1 MILNLKS
8 YKAILA
14 LSLTILLLNCQ
25 GTKDEVVKPEAALP
39 EAEYSTQD
47 AGYNL
52 AQSLAVSLKSTE
64 VRKFV
69 KNKIDEHFD
78 GDANFLFA
86 LEKDRPLSGTNSR
99 SLTFSQILFGKGNAN
114 SRTLQKLK
122 DDPLLQIALRKA
134 PGVIKDWNPDSE
146 QPIVVYLPY
155 GTDTDLVSSLPAF
168 DQQGNFFSFDVATL
182 PTEPI
187 LVISHN
193 ERVKPVSRN
202 VIEKLKSER
211 QNGITAPDDGCLMDA
226 EPVLITEEDYYY
238 TTSDLYC
245 GGQGGGYT
253 PGGLDGGQGTQSDC
267 DRDDTELYDHISRI
281 KFINMEEFFNA
292 EKYIDGAPEIYF
304 FVFTGS
310 SQAHLQSL
318 RKNIPAVDR
327 SEWKDCPILSSC
339 YTEWHYPDLEV
350 MYWDKPE
357 YGEILEYQFFEA
369 DNGDP
374 IKFTTTIN
382 KKLDDGTTI
391 SNTLEVNISDND
403 YNLGSTHIRFCED
416 ATQQEYKVYEPGSL
430 YFALELR

>member
-1 MILNLKS
+1 
-8 YKAILA
+8 
-14 LSLTILLLNCQ
+14 
-25 GTKDEVVKPEAALP
+25 LP
-39 EAEYSTQD
+39 EADYSTND
-47 AGYNL
+47 PGYNL
-52 AQSLAVSLKSTE
+52 AQSLAIALQSND
-64 VRKFV
+64 VRYFV
-69 KNKIDEHFD
+69 KEKIDERFD

-86 LEKDRPLSGTNSR
+86 LQKDQPIGGTNERTLS
-99 SLTFSQILFGKGNAN
+99 FSQALFGSSKAN
-114 SRTLQKLK
+114 SRTLQNLQ

-134 PGVIKDWNPDSE
+134 PGVTKDWNPGSE

-155 GTDTDLVSSLPAF
+155 GTDTDQVRALPAF
-168 DQQGNFFSFDVATL
+168 DQAGNYFSFDLSVL

-193 ERVKPVSRN
+193 ERVKPVSRS
-202 VIEKLKSER
+202 VVDKLKSQR
-211 QNGITAPDDGCLMDA
+211 LNGQTAPDDGCLMDA
-226 EPVLITEEDYYY
+226 EPVLVTEQDYYY

-245 GGQGGGYT
+245 GGQGGGYV
-253 PGGLDGGQGTQSDC
+253 PGEVNGGTGTQSDC
-267 DRDDTELYDHISRI
+267 DRDGTELYDHISRI
-281 KFINMEEFFNA
+281 KFINMQEFLNA

-310 SQAHLQSL
+310 GQAHLQSL

-350 MYWDKPE
+350 MFWDKPE
-357 YGEILEYQFFEA
+357 YGKTLKYQFFEA

-403 YNLGSTHIRFCED
+403 YDLGNTLVRFCED
-416 ATQQEYKVYEPGSL
+416 ATQQRYKVYEPGSI